1 VLGGIQMEALLGVI
15 LGAVYVAVVLIPVA
29 RILDRTGY
37 NRWAAFIAI
46 VPVVNILGLW
56 AFAFGEWP
64 SEIAKPREQEKWS
77 AGDNETFKKALANK
91 NWS

>member
-1 VLGGIQMEALLGVI
+1 MEALLGLI
-15 LGAVYVAVVLIPVA
+15 FGGVYVAAVLIPVA

-46 VPVVNILGLW
+46 FPVVNILGLW

-64 SEIAKPREQEKWS
+64 SEIANPRQQEKWS
-77 AGDNETFKKALANK
+77 AEDNEAFKKALANK
-91 NWS
+91 KWS